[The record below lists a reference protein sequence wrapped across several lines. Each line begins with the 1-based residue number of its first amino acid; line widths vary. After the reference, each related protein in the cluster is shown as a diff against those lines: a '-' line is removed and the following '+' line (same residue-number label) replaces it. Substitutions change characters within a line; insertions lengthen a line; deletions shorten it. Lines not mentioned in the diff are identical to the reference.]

1 MSKGSIV
8 CAFAVNPVAWVLMTF
23 DSVARQLPALWQD
36 ARLRKQVLGGVGV
49 LAGLGAGVA
58 GYAFFHEPLRVRM
71 DRVTITLP
79 NSNGRLPR
87 RGLRILHLSDTHFRG
102 EDWREHAKIE
112 SIRRACAGLQYD
124 LLIHTGDFLHD
135 DHGLANVC
143 TLLDVLPRPR
153 LAAYAVFGNHDYT
166 QYSHKD
172 MVARSWANYCEL
184 DGSNSRPTSLGE
196 HVRFLLKFG
205 YHFVNAPLDLRRT
218 KRNDIAAL
226 QCALEARAIQTLHNR
241 FIRLV
246 QAPSAPDASDGVD
259 LYIAGVDDV
268 VEGAPELQRALA
280 GIPQDAPTLLL
291 SHNPDILEEPEIGQV
306 DLVLSGHTHGGQVVL
321 PLVGPAH
328 TQSQFLK
335 RSEAAG
341 HLWRGKTQ
349 VYITRGIG
357 EGIPLRLG
365 AAPQVTLITLLG
377 A

>member
-1 MSKGSIV
+1 M
-8 CAFAVNPVAWVLMTF
+8 
-23 DSVARQLPALWQD
+23 ARQLPALWQD

-58 GYAFFHEPLRVRM
+58 GYAFFREPLRVRL
-71 DRVTITLP
+71 DQVTITLP
-79 NSNGRLPR
+79 NGAGRLPR

-102 EDWREHAKIE
+102 DDWRERAKIE
-112 SIRRACAGLQYD
+112 SIRRACAGVEYD

-143 TLLDVLPRPR
+143 TLLDALPRPR

-166 QYSHKD
+166 QYSHQD
-172 MVARSWANYCEL
+172 MVKRAWVRYCNL
-184 DGSNSRPTSLGE
+184 DGSNSRPVSLRE
-196 HVRFLLKFG
+196 HFRFLIKFG
-205 YHFVNAPLDLRRT
+205 YHFVNAPLDLKRT
-218 KRNDIAAL
+218 GRNDVAAL
-226 QCALEARAIQTLHNR
+226 QRALDVRGIQTLHNR
-241 FIRLV
+241 YTRLQHV
-246 QAPSAPDASDGVD
+246 SSAPGASDSID

-268 VEGAPELQRALA
+268 VEGAPELPRALA
-280 GIPQDAPTLLL
+280 GIPYDAPTLLL
-291 SHNPDILEEPEIGQV
+291 SHNPDILEEPGIEQV

-328 TQSQFLK
+328 TQSQYLK

-365 AAPQVTLITLLG
+365 AAPQVTLITLLE